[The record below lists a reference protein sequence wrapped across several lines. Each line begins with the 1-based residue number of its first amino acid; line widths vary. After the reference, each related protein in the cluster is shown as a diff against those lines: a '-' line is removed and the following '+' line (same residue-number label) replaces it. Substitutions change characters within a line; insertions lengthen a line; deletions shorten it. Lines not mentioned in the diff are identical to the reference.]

1 MIAETEERLL
11 KYIKERA
18 KKNIEGKS
26 FFTITDLLEQAF
38 YMPKDRAYEVLKNI
52 MGKKDIGNSQNAI
65 INEYIT
71 MLRKG
76 FYSIQEQVEVFG
88 GDKLSRVISIAEN
101 RIKNYNGGTFF
112 EILKYVYNVSEED
125 ILVLVEKYLNFL
137 KSPSFVFRLDKDSF
151 HKFLESDL
159 EELDKQVQRFLDL

>member
-38 YMPKDRAYEVLKNI
+38 YMPKDSAYEVLKNI

-101 RIKNYNGGTFF
+101 RIKKYNGGTFF
-112 EILKYVYNVSEED
+112 EVLKYVYNVSEED
-125 ILVLVEKYLNFL
+125 ILMLIEKYLNFL
-137 KSPSFVFRLDKDSF
+137 RSPSFVFRLDTDSF

-159 EELDKQVQRFLDL
+159 EELDKQFQRFLDL